1 MIAYGGYDMGISQDE
16 KQRPAQDEEALT
28 GVEHKKKSW
37 VKRRGTWL
45 ILLGLV
51 LAIVGI
57 VSVIMRSGSGTRA
70 GGEGSITRTASDHS
84 PGSEITLYVEGRS
97 SVMVAVDE
105 KALDELINAISTR
118 GDDVQI
124 LIKSGRVFTV
134 PNKTRVRIIEADF
147 ARLKVRIIEGDKIM
161 AEVWVPERWVR

>member
-1 MIAYGGYDMGISQDE
+1 MEISHEE
-16 KQRPAQDEEALT
+16 KQRQTQEEEALT
-28 GVEHKKKSW
+28 GVEHKKKPW
-37 VKRRGTWL
+37 VKRRWTWL

-57 VSVIMRSGSGTRA
+57 VSVIMQSGSGTR
-70 GGEGSITRTASDHS
+70 GGGDESIGRTASDHS

-118 GDDVQI
+118 GDEVQT
-124 LIKSGRVFTV
+124 LIKSGRVLTV

-161 AEVWVPERWVR
+161 TEVWVPERWVR

>member
-1 MIAYGGYDMGISQDE
+1 MEISHEE
-16 KQRPAQDEEALT
+16 KQRQAQHEQAPT

-37 VKRRGTWL
+37 LKRRWTWV

-51 LAIVGI
+51 LAIVGV

-70 GGEGSITRTASDHS
+70 GGDGSINRTASDHS
-84 PGSEITLYVEGRS
+84 AGSEITLYIEGRS

-118 GDDVQI
+118 GDEVQT
-124 LIKSGRVFTV
+124 LIKSGRVFSV

>member
-1 MIAYGGYDMGISQDE
+1 MEISQE
-16 KQRPAQDEEALT
+16 EEQQQAQDEEALAA
-28 GVEHKKKSW
+28 VEHKKKPW
-37 VKRRGTWL
+37 VKRRWTWL

-57 VSVIMRSGSGTRA
+57 VSVMRRSGSGTRA
-70 GGEGSITRTASDHS
+70 GGDGSTSRTASDHS
-84 PGSEITLYVEGRS
+84 PGSEINLYVEGRS

-118 GDDVQI
+118 GDEVQT
-124 LIKSGRVFTV
+124 LIKSGRVISV

-147 ARLKVRIIEGDKIM
+147 AKLKVRIIEGDKIM
-161 AEVWVPERWVR
+161 TEVWVPERWVR

>member
-1 MIAYGGYDMGISQDE
+1 MEISHEEEERQ
-16 KQRPAQDEEALT
+16 AQDEEALT
-28 GVEHKKKSW
+28 GVEHNKRSW
-37 VKRRGTWL
+37 LKRRWIWL
-45 ILLGLV
+45 ILFGVV

-70 GGEGSITRTASDHS
+70 GGDGSVGRTASDHS

-105 KALDELINAISTR
+105 NTLDELINAISTR
-118 GDDVQI
+118 GDETQT
-124 LIKSGRVFTV
+124 LIRSGRVFTV

-147 ARLKVRIIEGDKIM
+147 AKLKVRIIEGDKIM
-161 AEVWVPERWVR
+161 SEVWVPERWVR

>member
-1 MIAYGGYDMGISQDE
+1 MENSHEE
-16 KQRPAQDEEALT
+16 KQRLAQDKEALT
-28 GVEHKKKSW
+28 GVEQKKESW
-37 VKRRGTWL
+37 VKRRRTWL

-70 GGEGSITRTASDHS
+70 GGDGSISRTASDHS
-84 PGSEITLYVEGRS
+84 PGSEITIYVQGRS

-118 GDDVQI
+118 GDEVQT
-124 LIKSGRVFTV
+124 LIQSGRVFTV

-147 ARLKVRIIEGDKIM
+147 AKLKVRIIEGDKIM
-161 AEVWVPERWVR
+161 SEVWVPERWVR

>member
-1 MIAYGGYDMGISQDE
+1 MEISHEE
-16 KQRPAQDEEALT
+16 KQRQTEEEEALT
-28 GVEHKKKSW
+28 GVEHKKQPW
-37 VKRRGTWL
+37 VKRRWTWL

-57 VSVIMRSGSGTRA
+57 VSVIMRSGSGTRV
-70 GGEGSITRTASDHS
+70 GGDGSISRTASDHS

-97 SVMVAVDE
+97 SVMVAVNE

-118 GDDVQI
+118 GDEVQT
-124 LIKSGRVFTV
+124 LIKSGRVLTV

-161 AEVWVPERWVR
+161 TEVWVPERWVR

>member
-1 MIAYGGYDMGISQDE
+1 MEISNE
-16 KQRPAQDEEALT
+16 EEQRLAQDKEAST
-28 GVEHKKKSW
+28 GVEHKRESW
-37 VKRRGTWL
+37 VKRRRTWL
-45 ILLGLV
+45 ILLGVVLV
-51 LAIVGI
+51 IVGI
-57 VSVIMRSGSGTRA
+57 VSVIRRSGSGARP
-70 GGEGSITRTASDHS
+70 GGDGAIGRFASDHS

-118 GDDVQI
+118 GDEVQT

-147 ARLKVRIIEGDKIM
+147 AKLKVRIIEGDKIM
-161 AEVWVPERWVR
+161 TEVWVPERWVR